1 MFVKFNDAELAHLN
15 RLRTLR
21 AEREREFLQLDN
33 ITRGFVEYLA
43 QIHGMAGGVWSLN
56 GDCTGL
62 DVTEPLQTGKSPHAD
77 A

>member
-43 QIHGMAGGVWSLN
+43 QARGVGSGVWRLN
-56 GDCTGL
+56 ADCTGL
-62 DVTEPLQTGKSPHAD
+62 DVEDPLPAAD
-77 A
+77 

>member
-1 MFVKFNDAELAHLN
+1 MFIKFTDAELAHLN

-43 QIHGMAGGVWSLN
+43 QLYSVPGGLWTLN

-62 DVTEPLQTGKSPHAD
+62 DVTEPLQTGKPPRVD